1 MFVTFSLLSSTLL
14 FVVWHKIPTVSG
26 SFPNHFRSFLHT
38 RRISPRIVFVLSGFV
53 FVGLVYP
60 VNLSSIYV
68 YIHIHTYY
76 IYIHIIHMCVYIYMY
91 IMYICNVYIY
101 IYTHMYMYFWDSRH
115 FHRGFVATRVSRHK
129 AARRGLKGWGH
140 GRLARK
146 SMFKSHWYNPTKTM
160 ENHNFSGK
168 SPFLVEKSQFLVEK
182 TQFLVEK
189 SLFLMENHWLTME
202 NHHL

>member
-1 MFVTFSLLSSTLL
+1 
-14 FVVWHKIPTVSG
+14 
-26 SFPNHFRSFLHT
+26 
-38 RRISPRIVFVLSGFV
+38 
-53 FVGLVYP
+53 
-60 VNLSSIYV
+60 
-68 YIHIHTYY
+68 
-76 IYIHIIHMCVYIYMY
+76 
-91 IMYICNVYIY
+91 
-101 IYTHMYMYFWDSRH
+101 MYFWDSRH
-115 FHRGFVATRVSRHK
+115 FHRGFVAARVSRHK

-189 SLFLMENHWLTME
+189 SQFLMENHWLTME